1 MESNA
6 TNVSL
11 WPYIHFMRCITWNL
25 PCTTSR
31 IGGVIILAISIFC
44 LKMNIRFLYSERCQN
59 SLVVSLFLAS
69 ILVNA
74 TSVPGVLVQLFACHR
89 HCFKLYCRIEG
100 VVTYFSGCL
109 CMLVFMTLSIHRYL
123 SLCSYDR
130 LSSYRCLKFVCWF
143 LSIAFTFPLT
153 LNYFN
158 SYALEGLD
166 FHCSI
171 NWQDKS
177 TVGRVYIRSSFIA
190 MYFFSLL
197 MLLFVNLRAN
207 LIVRHI
213 YSKHYSNSSVQQF
226 SHQQGSMK
234 NSQQSNGFEKAY
246 HIYEYYSKK
255 ASHRKYLRANYR
267 FLKGVIFLV
276 SCYLIAWTPY
286 SIIAVLQLL
295 DVKFIF
301 QHSVLIAIS
310 AFSAKI
316 SVIVTPFVYL
326 GIMKYK
332 SLKQKLFK

>member
-11 WPYIHFMRCITWNL
+11 WSCIHSMHCITWNL
-25 PCTTSR
+25 PCIVSR
-31 IGGVIILAISIFC
+31 IGGVVILAISIFC

-69 ILVNA
+69 ILVST
-74 TSVPGVLVQLFACHR
+74 TSVPGVLVQLFTCHR
-89 HCFKLYCRIEG
+89 HCFKLYCRIDG
-100 VVTYFSGCL
+100 FVSYFSGCL
-109 CMLVFMTLSIHRYL
+109 CMLVFLTLSIHRYL

-130 LSSYRCLKFVCWF
+130 LSSYRCLTFGCWF

-158 SYALEGLD
+158 SYVPEGLG

-177 TVGRVYIRSSFIA
+177 TVGRVYILSSFIA

-226 SHQQGSMK
+226 SYQQDSMK

-246 HIYEYYSKK
+246 LYKYCAKK
-255 ASHRKYLRANYR
+255 ASYRKYLRADYR
-267 FLKGVIFLV
+267 FLRGAIFLV
-276 SCYLIAWTPY
+276 SSYLIAWTPY

-301 QHSVLIAIS
+301 QHSVLITIS
-310 AFSAKI
+310 AFIAKI
-316 SVIVTPFVYL
+316 SVIVAPFVYL
-326 GIMKYK
+326 SIMKYK